1 MKVCPLTRIF
11 SPGPAIS
18 PNVLLTRDVFYMERV
33 FLYCH
38 GPTEYTVILVGSILQ
53 VLQGFMVSLECESH
67 ASQIQLETSITPQYC
82 GHFFSMIVRWAQRLD
97 GVAYWVQLSF
107 IPLQQCSCCSNSRCI
122 CPLNEQFHQLRMFQ
136 YWFL

>member
-38 GPTEYTVILVGSILQ
+38 GTTEYMVILVGSILQ

-67 ASQIQLETSITPQYC
+67 ASQIHSPTT
-82 GHFFSMIVRWAQRLD
+82 
-97 GVAYWVQLSF
+97 VQLL
-107 IPLQQCSCCSNSRCI
+107 LQLQMHLFSERTVSSDQDVSI
-122 CPLNEQFHQLRMFQ
+122 LVLIVGTP
-136 YWFL
+136 